1 MFSSITLVFSKAA
14 AGYYEGRNWVQGEVT
29 SFNADGSLQP
39 IDRRTFQINSTL
51 IKEVES
57 RGVSSSDV
65 RVFYTKT
72 KLIPSDSFAKTDG
85 YTTTIDSVPYEVIM
99 SNPWVGLDSDLEHYE
114 VFLIR
119 KRGRV

>member
-1 MFSSITLVFSKAA
+1 MFKSTTLTFSKAA
-14 AGYYEGRNWVQGEVT
+14 AGYYVGRNWVEGSVT
-29 SFNADGSLQP
+29 KFKAEGSLQP

-51 IKEVES
+51 IKEVDS

-72 KLIPSDSFAKTDG
+72 KLKPSDAFAKTDG
-85 YTTTIDSVPYEVIM
+85 DTTTIDSAPYEVIM
-99 SNPWVGLDSDLEHYE
+99 TNPWVGLDSDLEHYE
-114 VFLIR
+114 VFLVR